1 MAIQVGNMDTQGPC
15 NFYVYAHSR
24 VSDGS
29 IFYIG
34 KGRGERL
41 ARSSSRN
48 KHWHNIVNKEGG
60 FSKHHI
66 AKNLPED
73 FALFVESECIDLY
86 RRRGARLVNV
96 TPGGDGKTGARHS
109 DEYKL
114 KMSEKMR
121 GNTYGVG
128 RKHTDEARER
138 ISATMRGRPSN
149 TKGMKFSDA
158 QLVNVR
164 RAHEK
169 LRGIPRP
176 PEIAANMRGRKYSAE
191 TLKRMSEAQIGRKH
205 SDETKAK
212 MRAQVWTPE
221 QREAARIRA
230 TGRVAS
236 EATRMKMSASQKAR
250 GR

>member
-1 MAIQVGNMDTQGPC
+1 MGIQVPNIGAQDGGD
-15 NFYVYAHSR
+15 FYVYSHSR
-24 VSDGS
+24 LSDGS
-29 IFYIG
+29 TFYIG

-41 ARSSSRN
+41 ARTSSRN
-48 KHWHNIVNKEGG
+48 KHWHNIVNKDGG
-60 FSKHHI
+60 FRKQYI
-66 AKNLPED
+66 AKNLTED

-86 RRRGARLVNV
+86 RRRGAGLVNV

-121 GNTYGVG
+121 GNTYWVG
-128 RKHTDEARER
+128 KKHTNNAREK

-164 RAHEK
+164 IAREK
-169 LRGIPRP
+169 LRGVPRP

-205 SDETKAK
+205 SEETKAK
-212 MRAQVWTPE
+212 MRMRVWTPE

-236 EATRMKMSASQKAR
+236 DVTRMKMSISQKAR
-250 GR
+250 RR